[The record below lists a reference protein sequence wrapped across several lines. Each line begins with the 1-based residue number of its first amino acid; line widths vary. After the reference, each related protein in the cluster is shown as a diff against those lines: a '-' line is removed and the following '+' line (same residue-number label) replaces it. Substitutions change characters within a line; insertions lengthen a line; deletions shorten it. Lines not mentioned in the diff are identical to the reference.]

1 MSCHKAYPPCRGRYL
16 LKLPSGGE
24 GGIGEAFRS
33 RKRSGQGSATRV
45 ALFTVQSLGNSV
57 RVFQTL
63 FARMAKACAKAYVI
77 ARGYIL
83 LICVVYSSTEV

>member
-1 MSCHKAYPPCRGRYL
+1 MRHVKPAGGFNL

-24 GGIGEAFRS
+24 GGTGEAFRS
-33 RKRSGQGSATRV
+33 QKRSGQGSAARV

-83 LICVVYSSTEV
+83 LIYVVFAFTKI